1 MFMLNFYYKGFW
13 IECEVIDQS
22 ENGQPELGDTFTSYV
37 YWNGEDQDNH
47 ENPIEDLILSYDS
60 VDEYHSK
67 TIKAI
72 DKFIRK
78 NKIER

>member
-13 IECEVIDQS
+13 IEAEVIDQT
-22 ENGQPELGDTFTSYV
+22 ENGYPELGVIFTSYV
-37 YWNGEDQDNH
+37 YWTGEDQDNH
-47 ENPIEDLILSYDS
+47 ENPIEDLIVSYDS
-60 VDEYHSK
+60 VDKYHSE

-78 NKIER
+78 NKIKR

>member
-13 IECEVIDQS
+13 IEAKVIDQAK
-22 ENGQPELGDTFTSYV
+22 NGYPEIGVTFTSYV
-37 YWNGEDQDNH
+37 YWTGEDQDNH
-47 ENPIEDLILSYDS
+47 ENPIEDLIVSYDS
-60 VDEYHSK
+60 VDKYHSE

-78 NKIER
+78 NKIKR

>member
-13 IECEVIDQS
+13 IECDVIDQR
-22 ENGQPELGDTFTSYV
+22 ENGYLELGVTFTSYV
-37 YWNGEDQDNH
+37 YWTGEDQDNH
-47 ENPIEDLILSYDS
+47 ENPIEDLIVSYDS
-60 VDEYHSK
+60 VDKYHSE

-78 NKIER
+78 NKIKR